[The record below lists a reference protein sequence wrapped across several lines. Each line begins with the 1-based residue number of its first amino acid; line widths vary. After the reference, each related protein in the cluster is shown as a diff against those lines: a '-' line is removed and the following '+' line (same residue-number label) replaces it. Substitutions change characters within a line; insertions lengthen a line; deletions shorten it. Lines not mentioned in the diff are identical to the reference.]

1 MSKNPTMTN
10 KIDYE
15 RFRPFLIIDLYNI
28 AADHVKSHIKGWTED
43 PKNWISRENPYVV
56 DRINDK
62 HRKQA
67 SVIIDLL
74 NETLIKNRF
83 SGTPGEE
90 VIAHYRTK
98 YASQIAEAMD
108 MWRAREGIAAA
119 QASGKDT
126 FIRQDQMQ
134 HGGLTVTMV

>member
-1 MSKNPTMTN
+1 MSN
-10 KIDYE
+10 KIDYL
-15 RFRPFLIIDLYNI
+15 RFRPFLVIDLYNA
-28 AADHVKSHIKGWTED
+28 AADHVKTHVKGWIDE

-56 DRINDK
+56 DRIADK

-67 SVIIDLL
+67 TVIIDLL
-74 NETLIKNRF
+74 NKKLVKNRF

-90 VIAHYRTK
+90 VIAHYQQK
-98 YASQIAEAMD
+98 YSSQITEAMD
-108 MWRAREGIAAA
+108 IWRAREGIAAA
-119 QASGKDT
+119 QASGQDT